1 MWQTDIFPLTY
12 GQLGVQYLA
21 KGHFNMRIK
30 AGIEP
35 PTPWLNSD
43 WVYHLNY
50 SYHLSAFLTA

>member
-1 MWQTDIFPLTY
+1 MSMWQTDIFPLTY

-35 PTPWLNSD
+35 PTP
-43 WVYHLNY
+43 
-50 SYHLSAFLTA
+50 